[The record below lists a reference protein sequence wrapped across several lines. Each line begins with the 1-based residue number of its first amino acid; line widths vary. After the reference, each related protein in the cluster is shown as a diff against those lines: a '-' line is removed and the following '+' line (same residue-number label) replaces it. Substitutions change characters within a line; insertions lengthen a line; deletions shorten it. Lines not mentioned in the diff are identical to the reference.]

1 VTAAEK
7 EENSMLNELMEE
19 VNIYIDEVMSNY
31 DGPLSKLSTYDPIA
45 NLPVAYVNAIKSYSK
60 LMQYE
65 FNYDVET
72 PAIRA
77 LFGTDTDLQSI
88 KDNTEAHRRFVLFI
102 GANVSIYF
110 MELVPKYDI
119 DAIHTPTAEDLVKQF
134 EL

>member
-1 VTAAEK
+1 MTAAEK